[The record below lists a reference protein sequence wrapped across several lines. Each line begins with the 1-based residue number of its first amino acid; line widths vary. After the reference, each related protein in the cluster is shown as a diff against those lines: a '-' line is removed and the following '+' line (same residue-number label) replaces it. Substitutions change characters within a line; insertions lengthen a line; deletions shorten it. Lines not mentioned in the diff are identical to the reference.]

1 MDEDQERV
9 IEFSVTIA
17 SNRMARE
24 YRVRVRPPK
33 GTRPLDFVEHAINV
47 MGSAIE
53 LGFSLLDAAF
63 TRNDHRV

>member
-1 MDEDQERV
+1 M
-9 IEFSVTIA
+9 TIA